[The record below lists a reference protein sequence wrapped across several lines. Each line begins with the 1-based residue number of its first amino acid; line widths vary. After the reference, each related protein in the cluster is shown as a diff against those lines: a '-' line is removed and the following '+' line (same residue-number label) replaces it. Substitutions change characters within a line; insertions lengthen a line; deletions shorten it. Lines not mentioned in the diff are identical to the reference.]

1 MKFSRLL
8 CIGVA
13 VLGVGTGVGTMAMG
27 QQSAAPAA
35 QKSPAAPTSLVK
47 GKIAV
52 INTQVLQE
60 QIGEYKAKI
69 DGLNR
74 QFEPRMREVQSI
86 VDKINALETTIKS
99 QSGVLT
105 PAKLAEMNEQLE
117 QMKREQ
123 KRKAE
128 DLQSDGE
135 RAQTQT
141 LAPIK
146 EKLQKFL
153 QAFTAKRGITVLWD
167 LGNAVEANAMVWY
180 DQRADV
186 TQEFIKEY
194 NQANPTGGT
203 KP

>member
-1 MKFSRLL
+1 
-8 CIGVA
+8 
-13 VLGVGTGVGTMAMG
+13 MG
-27 QQSAAPAA
+27 QQTAAPAA
-35 QKSPAAPTSLVK
+35 PKSLVK

-74 QFEPRMREVQSI
+74 QFEPRVREVQSL

-117 QMKREQ
+117 QMKRDQ

-135 RAQTQT
+135 RAQVQT

-153 QAFTAKRGITVLWD
+153 QDFTAKRGITVLWD

-180 DQRADV
+180 DSRADV
-186 TQEFIKEY
+186 TQDFIKEY
-194 NQANPTGGT
+194 NRANPVS

>member
-1 MKFSRLL
+1 MKFLRLSL
-8 CIGVA
+8 
-13 VLGVGTGVGTMAMG
+13 LGVTILAAAGIAMG
-27 QQSAAPAA
+27 QQ
-35 QKSPAAPTSLVK
+35 PAAPSAPKSLVK
-47 GKIAV
+47 GKVAV

-69 DGLNR
+69 DALNR

-86 VDKINALETTIKS
+86 VDKINALETTIKT

-105 PAKLAEMNEQLE
+105 PAKLGEMNEQLE

-123 KRKAE
+123 KRKSE
-128 DLQSDGE
+128 DLEQDGQ
-135 RAQTQT
+135 RAQVQT
-141 LAPIK
+141 LAPVK

-153 QAFTAKRGITVLWD
+153 QDFTVKRGITVLWD

-186 TQEFIKEY
+186 TQDFIKEY
-194 NQANPTGGT
+194 NQANPVPGM